1 MKTQTMHPNTQLLLD
16 AWSQIDRAAS
26 PRGKGP
32 LTNHHPDLIDALF
45 VIERQKDGLWLFRN
59 AGPSLNKILGRALE
73 DHDFLH
79 FWTGPDRKMISGFL
93 DAVIENRLPGIVEAN
108 GETLTGQ
115 QIEVE
120 LAFTPIGQHMAQ
132 QHTQPRLLALYQTL
146 GDKNGLK
153 GRPLWRHRLT
163 ALHPPVSRSP
173 APYLKLVANNN

>member
-16 AWSQIDRAAS
+16 AWSQIDGTTGARS
-26 PRGKGP
+26 KGP
-32 LTNHHPDLIDALF
+32 LTNNHPDLIDALF
-45 VIERQKDGLWLFRN
+45 VIERQADGLWLFRN
-59 AGPSLNKILGRALE
+59 AGSALNTVLGRALQ

-93 DAVIENRLPGIVEAN
+93 DAVLENRLPGIVEAN
-108 GETLTGQ
+108 GETLTGK

-120 LAFTPIGQHMAQ
+120 LAFTPIGHHMASQ
-132 QHTQPRLLALYQTL
+132 ARPRLLCLYQTL
-146 GDKNGLK
+146 SSESTLN